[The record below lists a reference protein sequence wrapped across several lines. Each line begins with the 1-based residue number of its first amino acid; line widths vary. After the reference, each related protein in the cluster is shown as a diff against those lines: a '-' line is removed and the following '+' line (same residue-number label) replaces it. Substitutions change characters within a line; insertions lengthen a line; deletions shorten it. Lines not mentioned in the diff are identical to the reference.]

1 MVKHQQ
7 LLFGNGWVP
16 GVRTSSLW
24 QRFWAPFWM
33 VPIAISVAS
42 VGLALLLSAI
52 DGLVANEIPL
62 FFHSGA
68 SGARSLLST
77 IASITISI
85 TGPVF
90 SITLVVLQLASSQ
103 FTPRI
108 LGSFLES
115 RVTQFSLGMFVGTFL
130 YALTVMRSIRTDP
143 DFVPQ
148 LATSFAFFMVV
159 GSMGMFLAFIRHIV
173 LSIQIS
179 EVIFRIQLSGIE
191 SLDNVMPEDQAEVDN
206 ITRKPWRPDEEESVR
221 DVYYGGRGGYICE
234 INYNKLMSFAHKHG
248 GVIEVLYPVGHYV
261 PCNQVIARW
270 FGPKELDGVD
280 DLSAAV
286 TELMSFNRER
296 TIRQDFSFSIRQ
308 LVDIAERALSPGVN
322 DPTTAIQ
329 CINCIQSLCR
339 VMVTRRV
346 PSNYLNDDDGE
357 LRVIYQPQTV
367 EENLELA
374 VVEIAHWGSTSVRIG
389 PALHTMIN
397 DLRSVALP
405 EYQQVLDRLDNVIDE
420 KMDNPVE

>member
-1 MVKHQQ
+1 
-7 LLFGNGWVP
+7 
-16 GVRTSSLW
+16 
-24 QRFWAPFWM
+24 M

-42 VGLALLLSAI
+42 VGLALLLPAI
-52 DGLVANEIPL
+52 DGLVASEIPL

-173 LSIQIS
+173 LSIQIP

-191 SLDNVMPEDQAEVDN
+191 SLDNVMPED
-206 ITRKPWRPDEEESVR
+206 
-221 DVYYGGRGGYICE
+221 
-234 INYNKLMSFAHKHG
+234 
-248 GVIEVLYPVGHYV
+248 
-261 PCNQVIARW
+261 
-270 FGPKELDGVD
+270 
-280 DLSAAV
+280 
-286 TELMSFNRER
+286 
-296 TIRQDFSFSIRQ
+296 
-308 LVDIAERALSPGVN
+308 
-322 DPTTAIQ
+322 
-329 CINCIQSLCR
+329 
-339 VMVTRRV
+339 
-346 PSNYLNDDDGE
+346 
-357 LRVIYQPQTV
+357 
-367 EENLELA
+367 
-374 VVEIAHWGSTSVRIG
+374 
-389 PALHTMIN
+389 
-397 DLRSVALP
+397 
-405 EYQQVLDRLDNVIDE
+405 
-420 KMDNPVE
+420 